1 MRNALFVLSAGC
13 ISKYS
18 GGDVKY
24 YPGFHSIQTPDE
36 VERFE
41 GDLRRYFQR
50 KIGFEAVMRLR
61 SPPGYLTLMQS
72 IAFLILFIAAL
83 SIQTFYG
90 NGFVRSVDLLV
101 LPNVNP
107 DAAFGMQVGIDESL
121 TQYKSVTFQVAVLY
135 TSSKGKRLKEAN
147 EI

>member
-1 MRNALFVLSAGC
+1 MNFIINNFLGC

-18 GGDVKY
+18 GGEVKY
-24 YPGFHSIQTPDE
+24 YPSFHSVQTPCE

-41 GDLRRYFQR
+41 NDLRRYLNR

-61 SPPGYLTLMQS
+61 TPPGFK
-72 IAFLILFIAAL
+72 IIFKILFSRIILIIAL
-83 SIQTFYG
+83 SIHTFYG

-107 DAAFGMQVGIDESL
+107 DAAFGMQISIEDSL
-121 TQYKSVTFQVAVLY
+121 TSYKSITFQIALLY
-135 TSSKGKRLKEAN
+135 TSSKGKKKKV
-147 EI
+147 I